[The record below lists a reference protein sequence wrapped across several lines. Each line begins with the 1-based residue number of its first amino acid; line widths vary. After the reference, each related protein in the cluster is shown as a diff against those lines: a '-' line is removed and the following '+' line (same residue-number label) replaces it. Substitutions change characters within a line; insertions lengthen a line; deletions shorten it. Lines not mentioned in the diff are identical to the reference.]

1 MKVLEKKMHML
12 IFIVWFCL
20 FFFLGRKLPMNIY
33 ILYLHNNLKSSM
45 FCKND
50 LVYMT
55 NAQDYIMYLSCQTFF
70 SFVTMIT
77 LKL

>member
-1 MKVLEKKMHML
+1 
-12 IFIVWFCL
+12 
-20 FFFLGRKLPMNIY
+20 MNIY

-45 FCKND
+45 LCKND

>member
-1 MKVLEKKMHML
+1 
-12 IFIVWFCL
+12 
-20 FFFLGRKLPMNIY
+20 MNIY

-77 LKL
+77 LKLWSSEVHTHKPSCKVKA

>member
-20 FFFLGRKLPMNIY
+20 FFLGRKLPMNIY

-45 FCKND
+45 LCKNY

-55 NAQDYIMYLSCQTFF
+55 NAQDYIMYLSCQMFF

>member
-12 IFIVWFCL
+12 IFILVL
-20 FFFLGRKLPMNIY
+20 FVFFLGRKLPMNIY

-45 FCKND
+45 LCKND

>member
-1 MKVLEKKMHML
+1 MKVLEKKNAYVN
-12 IFIVWFCL
+12 FYCL
-20 FFFLGRKLPMNIY
+20 VLFVFFLGRKLPMNIY

-45 FCKND
+45 LCKND

>member
-1 MKVLEKKMHML
+1 
-12 IFIVWFCL
+12 
-20 FFFLGRKLPMNIY
+20 MNIY